1 MISVSCQQPGLQAK
15 RKSLNRRK
23 TECDDLVSS
32 LDHLVAQVGIMSDFL
47 KKMSTGV
54 SEGRQVY
61 DMLIE
66 MVGADREGAK
76 IHVSDAIWQRALKAV
91 AFEDIHADFQ
101 LETLEPG
108 LSPLK
113 P

>member
-1 MISVSCQQPGLQAK
+1 MILLPGLQAK

-23 TECDDLVSS
+23 SECDDLVSS
-32 LDHLVAQVGIMSDFL
+32 LDHLIAQVNITHDFL

-66 MVGADREGAK
+66 MVGTEREDAK
-76 IHVSDAIWQRALKAV
+76 IKVSAAIWQRALKAV
-91 AFEDIHADFQ
+91 AFEDIHADLQ
-101 LETLEPG
+101 LDA
-108 LSPLK
+108 
-113 P
+113 